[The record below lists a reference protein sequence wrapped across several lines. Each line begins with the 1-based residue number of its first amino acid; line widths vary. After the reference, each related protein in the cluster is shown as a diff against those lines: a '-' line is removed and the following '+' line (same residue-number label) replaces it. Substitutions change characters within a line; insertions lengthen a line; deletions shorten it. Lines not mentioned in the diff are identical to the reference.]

1 VAGAA
6 DTMVMSGSS
15 KVQVWSEEASH
26 MSLSRWSPRSGLGGF
41 ANDPFFRRFLTVFDD
56 LDVSLDQPWHPRL
69 DLIEEK
75 DSLVVKVE
83 LPGIDP
89 KSVRIDLQGE
99 ILTIQGER
107 RVEKEVE
114 GKRYLKREH
123 LYGSFTRT
131 VQLPY
136 TVQTDKV
143 KAQHLN
149 GLLTITL
156 PKSEEFVGRQ
166 IPVEIEK

>member
-1 VAGAA
+1 
-6 DTMVMSGSS
+6 
-15 KVQVWSEEASH
+15 
-26 MSLSRWSPRSGLGGF
+26 MSLIRWSPRTELGSV
-41 ANDPFFRRFLTVFDD
+41 ASDPFFRRFLNAFDD
-56 LDVSLDQPWHPRL
+56 LDMSLDQPWHPRL

-99 ILTIQGER
+99 VLTIQGER
-107 RVEKEVE
+107 REEKEVE
-114 GKRYLKREH
+114 GTRYLKREH
-123 LYGSFTRT
+123 LFGSFTRT

-136 TVQTDKV
+136 RVQADKV
-143 KAQHLN
+143 KAQHHN
-149 GLLTITL
+149 GLLNITL